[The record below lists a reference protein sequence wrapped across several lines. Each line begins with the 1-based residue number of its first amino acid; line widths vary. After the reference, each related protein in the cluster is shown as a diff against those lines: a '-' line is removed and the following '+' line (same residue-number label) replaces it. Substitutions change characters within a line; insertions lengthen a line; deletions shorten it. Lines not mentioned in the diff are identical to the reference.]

1 MPIIARFTLR
11 SRVLAAL
18 LLCLCAALFYSPPGA
33 AALPNPLA
41 GSSSGGEKVSDAQLE
56 QSLNQVIQ
64 TLENDRQ
71 RADLLKKLKQLRDVT
86 KKGKESEGGVLGLI
100 GDTLTSLEKQ
110 FQGANSP
117 VALWGNQF
125 QLARAELEERF
136 PSWRDLPAMVFD
148 FSVVILLWA
157 CLASALLWLS
167 RRMRERFGLSAELP
181 QHPKTRDLLLFSLRK
196 LGPWLVAFLITLYL
210 SVVLPD
216 SLSKTLAMVMA
227 YVLVCGT
234 LFSALCVISLSL
246 LSGPHRQRALDILR
260 RQAFRPLWLI
270 GSLAA
275 LGEVAHDPR
284 LIAGLGEHTSI
295 CLSTLANASAALFT
309 ALFVMRFRRPIAHLI
324 RNQPLERRLK
334 RRSLHDLVQLVGS
347 LWFVPVLVLVGISL
361 FATFVSAGDSSSALR
376 RALVCAVLAVVAMTV
391 IGLIR
396 RRSSRVGAGPRRSAP
411 YIEQLQSFGYTLLH
425 ICGVLA
431 VVAMTVIGLIRRRS
445 SRVGAGPRRSAPYIE
460 QLQSFG
466 YTLLHIFVV
475 LFFIEVALRVWG
487 MSLIRYAEGEG
498 EQISM
503 KVVSFG
509 TTLLVAWLIWILTDT
524 AIQHSLG
531 LGGKSRP
538 NTRALTMLPLI
549 RNVLFATI
557 AVIALIVALAN
568 MGMNV
573 TPLLAG
579 AGVIGLA
586 IGFGAQSLVADLITG
601 LFIIIE
607 DSLSIDDYVD
617 VGGHLGTVEGLT
629 IRTVRLRDLD
639 GVVHTIPFSEIKS
652 IKNYSR
658 QFGYAMFRWPVPA
671 SMPIDDAVA
680 LVREVAMELR
690 SDPAVYRNL
699 WSPMELQGVES
710 FDNGQAILRFRFK
723 TAPIKQWEVQRAF
736 NLRLRRRLDQAGL
749 ELSMPRLN
757 VQLSRAPKAKSAEP
771 DEQGTPADGGI

>member
-1 MPIIARFTLR
+1 MPIPSLPAIRFLFP
-11 SRVLAAL
+11 L
-18 LLCLCAALFYSPPGA
+18 LLCLLVGLAVPAQGQ

-41 GSSSGGEKVSDAQLE
+41 TSSSSSAQVSDAQLE
-56 QSLNQVIQ
+56 QSLNQVIR
-64 TLENDRQ
+64 TLENDQQ

-86 KKGKESEGGVLGLI
+86 GKEKESEGGVIGLI
-100 GDTLTSLEKQ
+100 GDTLGSLEKQ
-110 FQGANSP
+110 FQGDNSP
-117 VALWGNQF
+117 LVIWSNQF
-125 QLARAELEERF
+125 RLARAEVVERL
-136 PSWRDLPAMVFD
+136 PGWRDWPGIVFN
-148 FSVVILLWA
+148 FGVVILLWA
-157 CLASALLWLS
+157 CLASALLWLG

-181 QHPKTRDLLLFSLRK
+181 QHPKTRDLVLFALRK
-196 LGPWLVAFLITLYL
+196 LGPWLIAFFITLYL
-210 SVVLPD
+210 SFVLPS

-234 LFSALCVISLSL
+234 LFSALCVICLSM
-246 LSGPHRQRALDILR
+246 LSGPHRIRALDILR

-275 LGEVAHDPR
+275 LGEAAHDPR
-284 LIAGLGEHTSI
+284 LVEGLGEHTAL
-295 CLSTLANASAALFT
+295 CLSTLANAIAAVFT
-309 ALFVMRFRRPIAHLI
+309 ALFVLRFRRPIAHLI

-334 RRSLHDLVQLVGS
+334 RRGLHELVELVGS
-347 LWFVPVLVLVGISL
+347 LWFVPVLLLVGTSL
-361 FATFVSAGDSSSALR
+361 FATFVSAADSSVALR
-376 RALVCAVLAVVAMTV
+376 RALVCAMLAVVAMTV
-391 IGLIR
+391 IGLLS
-396 RRSSRVGAGPRRSAP
+396 RRSGRGEGHRRSAP
-411 YIEQLQSFGYTLLH
+411 YVEQLQSFGLTLVHL
-425 ICGVLA
+425 
-431 VVAMTVIGLIRRRS
+431 
-445 SRVGAGPRRSAPYIE
+445 
-460 QLQSFG
+460 
-466 YTLLHIFVV
+466 FVV
-475 LFFIEVALRVWG
+475 LFFVEVGLRVWG

-498 EQISM
+498 SEISM
-503 KVVSFG
+503 KMVSFG
-509 TTLLVAWLIWILTDT
+509 TTLLVAWLVWILSDT
-524 AIQHSLG
+524 AVQHSLG
-531 LGGKSRP
+531 VNGKSRA

-549 RNVLFATI
+549 RNVLFVTI

-680 LVREVAMELR
+680 LVHEVAKELR
-690 SDPAVYRNL
+690 SDPEVRRSL
-699 WSPMELQGVES
+699 WSPLELQGVES

-736 NLRLRRRLDQAGL
+736 NLRLRRRLDQTGL
-749 ELSMPRLN
+749 ELAMPRLN
-757 VQLSRAPKAKSAEP
+757 VQLSRMRQPRAEP
-771 DEQGTPADGGI
+771 PEGQGVPVDEGI